1 VLRVYDISGQRASD
15 KEDTLERVLFEDRYG
30 GVFPLGCAFFDNGSL
45 SVVTDGTI
53 SVYNKKYAPESE
65 IGFTDEM
72 SAFSVDSP
80 GAAIALRSGALNN
93 KNRVIAFDQ
102 SGELMFDGTVSSSA
116 DGIGVSGRYL
126 FLKST
131 RGVLRVDT
139 KDSSE
144 KYVESQTGKL
154 MVYDDETAIVCG
166 ESTASYIKF

>member
-1 VLRVYDISGQRASD
+1 
-15 KEDTLERVLFEDRYG
+15 
-30 GVFPLGCAFFDNGSL
+30 
-45 SVVTDGTI
+45 
-53 SVYNKKYAPESE
+53 
-65 IGFTDEM
+65 
-72 SAFSVDSP
+72 
-80 GAAIALRSGALNN
+80 
-93 KNRVIAFDQ
+93 
-102 SGELMFDGTVSSSA
+102 MFDGTVSSSA

-144 KYVESQTGKL
+144 KYEESQTGKL